1 MSLRVLQIIDS
12 LQAGG
17 AERIAV
23 SYANG
28 LSKLGVTS
36 FICATRDEGPL
47 VNTIHHSVGYVYLN
61 RKSTFDGKAVLK
73 LRAYIVSNKIDII
86 HAHSTSY
93 FIAILVK
100 LLLPKVKIVWHDHY
114 GNSELLSQRSK
125 RILHFCSKHFAY
137 IFSVNQKLKHWAE
150 HSLSCKHVEYIKNF
164 PVLNSL
170 ETNLTQLQGNSGKRM
185 LCLANLRE
193 QKNHLLLLK
202 AFSHIIKDHPDW
214 TLHCVGKD
222 FKDAYSKDFFQLIE
236 DLQLHDSVFFY
247 DSKPDVLHIM
257 NQCQV
262 GILSSKSEGL
272 PLALLEYGMA
282 KLPVITTNVG
292 DCGELINNS
301 DVGLLIESGNLEQ
314 LVNAMQTFIAHKALR
329 LSCANN
335 FYMKVKTY
343 YSEESILRK
352 VIEIYTSI
360 LKTI

>member
-28 LSKLGVTS
+28 LSKFGVTS

-125 RILHFCSKHFAY
+125 RILHFCSKHFAFIECNLNINAVCRNI
-137 IFSVNQKLKHWAE
+137 IFN
-150 HSLSCKHVEYIKNF
+150 
-164 PVLNSL
+164 
-170 ETNLTQLQGNSGKRM
+170 
-185 LCLANLRE
+185 
-193 QKNHLLLLK
+193 
-202 AFSHIIKDHPDW
+202 
-214 TLHCVGKD
+214 
-222 FKDAYSKDFFQLIE
+222 
-236 DLQLHDSVFFY
+236 
-247 DSKPDVLHIM
+247 
-257 NQCQV
+257 
-262 GILSSKSEGL
+262 
-272 PLALLEYGMA
+272 
-282 KLPVITTNVG
+282 
-292 DCGELINNS
+292 
-301 DVGLLIESGNLEQ
+301 
-314 LVNAMQTFIAHKALR
+314 
-329 LSCANN
+329 
-335 FYMKVKTY
+335 
-343 YSEESILRK
+343 
-352 VIEIYTSI
+352 
-360 LKTI
+360 